1 MRPDRQRLERRLG
14 YHFRQPDLLET
25 ALTHRSAGRRN
36 NERLEFLGDAILG
49 FVISEAL
56 FERFPEAT
64 EGQLSRMRSHLV
76 RGETLAELA
85 RELELGEYLI
95 LGAGELKSGG
105 YRRESTLADAFEA
118 LIGAIYRDNG
128 LDAAREFVL
137 AHLQPYIE
145 RLDPTGILKDPKTR
159 LQELMQA
166 RGLPLPGYEVK
177 SVQGKTHEQQFE
189 VVCHVEGLPEPV
201 RGTGGSRRKAE
212 QAAAAAALERLES
225 P

>member
-1 MRPDRQRLERRLG
+1 MPDRQRLESRLG
-14 YHFRQPDLLET
+14 YAFRQPELLET

-56 FERFPEAT
+56 FDRFPEAT
-64 EGQLSRMRSHLV
+64 EGQLSRMRSNLV
-76 RGETLAELA
+76 RGETLSELA

-118 LIGAIYRDNG
+118 LIGAIYRDSG
-128 LDAAREFVL
+128 LDAARDFVL
-137 AHLQPYIE
+137 RHLQPHLA
-145 RLDPTGILKDPKTR
+145 RLDPAGILKDPKTR

-166 RGLPLPGYEVK
+166 RGHALPSYEVTA
-177 SVQGKTHEQQFE
+177 VRGKTHDQQFE
-189 VVCHVEGLPEPV
+189 VVCHVEGLSEPV
-201 RGTGGSRRKAE
+201 HGAGGSRRKAE
-212 QAAAAAALERLES
+212 QAAAAAALERLEAS
-225 P
+225 